1 MNMSVTLSRLGIRP
15 RMFGGFA
22 LILGILLMLAFF
34 ALQQI
39 DAIGGTAGD
48 LVTSADG
55 DAGMSRVRVA
65 LMATNGAVERFVRTH
80 NQNDRDAAR
89 RGIDAFAQTFETVE
103 QRFGALPA
111 IAAGK
116 RALMDAI
123 GQYRAGFDAV
133 SANVDRLRNATSKTE
148 ALGSAAGLDASA
160 VALAVANLPAD
171 ASPVHVLR
179 LPGLTD
185 MMRVS
190 ILRYALTQA
199 ARDAVEVEMAL
210 SYLMDALKDAEGE
223 TAAAGGRL
231 ASLVGALKGTT
242 EANKAAFADLVKGTD
257 ALRASEGNLAKASQ
271 AIDAVT
277 AETNR
282 ALGEL
287 RSQQGV
293 KTSEAVQHTRVLVIA
308 FAVAALVI
316 GSLLAW
322 LIGASIAGP
331 VARITA
337 RMKSLAAGALDEPIP
352 GGDHRD
358 EIGEMARAV
367 EVFRENA
374 LARIG
379 LEEKARSEDAARA
392 SRQAAVERLIASFR
406 SSVGTVLAAVDT
418 SMQRLQSTATAL
430 SEVAQN
436 ASAQAGSAAGA
447 SEQAAGNVQSV
458 ASATDQLGNSVEE
471 IRRQV
476 AQANAVVVEAAGM
489 AERTNSQVG
498 SLASAAQ
505 RIGDVVGLIQAIAA
519 QTNLLALNA
528 TIEAA
533 RAGEAGRGFAVVA
546 SEVKSLASQT
556 AKATEEISAQ
566 VTGIQSST
574 QDAVAA
580 IGKIAGTVEEI
591 KRFTA
596 VIAVTVGEQAAAT
609 GEISRNVGSAAE
621 RTNTVASNISTVT
634 AAIGEASGS
643 AKDVLAATG
652 ELGDAAHRLQ
662 SSVDTFLS
670 DVAA

>member
-1 MNMSVTLSRLGIRP
+1 MNITVTLSRLGIRP

-22 LILGILLMLAFF
+22 LILGVLLMLAFF

-48 LVTSADG
+48 LVASADG
-55 DAGMSRVRVA
+55 DAGMSRVRVS

-80 NQNDRDAAR
+80 NQNDRDAAK
-89 RGIDAFAQTFETVE
+89 RGIEAFAQAFESVD

-133 SANVDRLRNATSKTE
+133 SANVDRLRNAVSKTE
-148 ALGSAAGLDASA
+148 ALGSSAGLDAGA
-160 VALAVANLPAD
+160 IALAVVNLPE

-179 LPGLTD
+179 LPALTE

-190 ILRYALTQA
+190 MLRYALTQA
-199 ARDAVEVEMAL
+199 VRDAVEVEMAFR
-210 SYLMDALKDAEGE
+210 YLAAALKDAETEAGS
-223 TAAAGGRL
+223 AGGRL
-231 ASLVGALKGTT
+231 ASLVAALKGTT
-242 EANKAAFADLVKGTD
+242 EANGTAFAELVNATD
-257 ALRASEGNLAKASQ
+257 ALRASEGNLAKASG

-277 AETNR
+277 AQTNR

-293 KTSEAVQHTRVLVIA
+293 KTSEAVQHTRVLVIGVA
-308 FAVAALVI
+308 LAALLI

-322 LIGASIAGP
+322 LIGGSIAGP
-331 VARITA
+331 VARITQ
-337 RMKSLAAGALDEPIP
+337 RMKSLAAGDLDEPIP

-358 EIGEMARAV
+358 EIGDMARAV

-379 LEEKARSEDAARA
+379 LEEKARTEDVARA
-392 SRQAAVERLIASFR
+392 GRQAAVERLIANFR

-418 SMQRLQSTATAL
+418 SMRRLETTATAL

-436 ASAQAGSAAGA
+436 ASAQAGSAAAA

-458 ASATDQLGNSVEE
+458 ASASDELGASVEE

-476 AQANAVVVEAAGM
+476 SQANAVVVEAAGM

-533 RAGEAGRGFAVVA
+533 RAGEAGKGFAVVA

-556 AKATEEISAQ
+556 AKATEEIGAQ

-574 QDAVAA
+574 QDAVEA
-580 IGKIAGTVEEI
+580 IGKIAGIVEEI

-596 VIAVTVGEQAAAT
+596 VIAATVGEQALAT
-609 GEISRNVGSAAE
+609 GEIGRNVGSAAE
-621 RTNTVASNISTVT
+621 RTSTVASNISTVT
-634 AAIGEASGS
+634 AAIGEASSS
-643 AKDVLAATG
+643 AKDVLSATG
-652 ELGDAAHRLQ
+652 ELGDAARRLQ

>member
-1 MNMSVTLSRLGIRP
+1 MNMIVTLSRLGIRP

-48 LVTSADG
+48 LVASADG
-55 DAGMSRVRVA
+55 DAGMSRVRVS

-80 NQNDRDAAR
+80 NQNDRDAAK
-89 RGIDAFAQTFETVE
+89 RGIDAFAQTFESVD

-116 RALMDAI
+116 RPLIDAI
-123 GQYRAGFDAV
+123 GQYRAGFDAL
-133 SANVDRLRNATSKTE
+133 SANVDRLRNAVSKTE
-148 ALGSAAGLDASA
+148 ALGSSAGLGAGA
-160 VALAVANLPAD
+160 IALAVANLPAE
-171 ASPVHVLR
+171 ASPVHALR
-179 LPGLTD
+179 LPALTE

-210 SYLMDALKDAEGE
+210 RYLAAALKDAEIEAGS
-223 TAAAGGRL
+223 AGGRL
-231 ASLVGALKGTT
+231 ASLVAALKGAT
-242 EANKAAFADLVKGTD
+242 EANRTAFAELVNATD
-257 ALRASEGNLAKASQ
+257 ALRASEGNLAKAST

-277 AETNR
+277 AQTNR

-293 KTSEAVQHTRVLVIA
+293 KTSEAVQHTRVLVIGVA
-308 FAVAALVI
+308 LAALLI

-331 VARITA
+331 VARITQ
-337 RMKSLAAGALDEPIP
+337 RMKSLAAGDLDEPIP

-358 EIGEMARAV
+358 EIGDMARAV

-379 LEEKARSEDAARA
+379 LEEKARTEDVARA
-392 SRQAAVERLIASFR
+392 SRQAAVERLIATFR

-418 SMQRLQSTATAL
+418 SMRRLESTATVL

-436 ASAQAGSAAGA
+436 ASAQAGSAADA

-458 ASATDQLGNSVEE
+458 ASATDELGASVDE

-476 AQANAVVVEAAGM
+476 SQANAVVVEAAGM
-489 AERTNSQVG
+489 AARTNSQVG

-533 RAGEAGRGFAVVA
+533 RAGEAGKGFAVVA
-546 SEVKSLASQT
+546 AEVKGLASQT

-566 VTGIQSST
+566 VTGIQAST
-574 QDAVAA
+574 QDAVEA
-580 IGKIAGTVEEI
+580 IGKIAGIVEEI

-596 VIAVTVGEQAAAT
+596 VIAATVGEQASAT
-609 GEISRNVGSAAE
+609 GEIARNVGSAAE
-621 RTNTVASNISTVT
+621 RTSTVASNISTVT
-634 AAIGEASGS
+634 AAIGEASSS

-652 ELGDAAHRLQ
+652 ELGDAARGLQ

>member
-1 MNMSVTLSRLGIRP
+1 MNMIVALSRLGIRP

-39 DAIGGTAGD
+39 DAIGGTVGD

-55 DAGMSRVRVA
+55 DAGMSRVRVS

-80 NQNDRDAAR
+80 NQNDRDAAK
-89 RGIDAFAQTFETVE
+89 RGIDAFAQTFETVD

-116 RALMDAI
+116 RALMDGI
-123 GQYRAGFDAV
+123 GQYRAGFDAL
-133 SANVDRLRNATSKTE
+133 SASVDRLRNAVTKTE
-148 ALGSAAGLDASA
+148 ALGSSAGLDASA
-160 VALAVANLPAD
+160 VTLAVANLSAE

-179 LPGLTD
+179 LPALTE

-199 ARDAVEVEMAL
+199 ARDAVEVDMAF
-210 SYLMDALKDAEGE
+210 SYLVDALKDAEGE
-223 TAAAGGRL
+223 AGSLGKRMV
-231 ASLVGALKGTT
+231 SLVATLKETT
-242 EANKAAFADLVKGTD
+242 EANKAAFAELVKAME

-271 AIDAVT
+271 AIDAAT

-282 ALGEL
+282 VLGEL

-293 KTSEAVQHTRVLVIA
+293 KTSDAVQQTRLLVVA
-308 FAVAALVI
+308 FAFAALVI

-331 VARITA
+331 VARITQ
-337 RMKSLAAGALDEPIP
+337 RMKSLASGALDEPIP

-379 LEEKARSEDAARA
+379 LEEKGRAEDAARA
-392 SRQAAVERLIASFR
+392 GRQAVVEQLITSFR

-418 SMQRLQSTATAL
+418 SMRRLEGTATAL
-430 SEVAQN
+430 SEVAET
-436 ASAQAGSAAGA
+436 ASVQAGSAAGA

-458 ASATDQLGNSVEE
+458 ASAADELGTAVEE

-476 AQANAVVVEAAGM
+476 SQANAVVVEAAGM
-489 AERTNSQVG
+489 AERTNTQIG

-546 SEVKSLASQT
+546 SEVKNLAGQT

-566 VTGIQSST
+566 VSGIQAST

-580 IGKIAGTVEEI
+580 IGQIAGTVEEI

-596 VIAVTVGEQAAAT
+596 VIAATVEEQGSAT
-609 GEISRNVGSAAE
+609 GEIARNVGFTAE
-621 RTNTVASNISTVT
+621 RTSTVASNISTVT
-634 AAIGEASGS
+634 AAIGEASVS

-652 ELGDAAHRLQ
+652 ELGDAARRLQ